1 MQCCLPVLNGWPK
14 KGVSGAREHAPPPPT
29 TTFPDILY
37 ALTHTSFGVTL
48 LYAQWHVRAVLVTL
62 GVELH
67 DKRSAAAGAEAAVI
81 CLLRTKPHDPTA
93 VS

>member
-1 MQCCLPVLNGWPK
+1 MAGPK
-14 KGVSGAREHAPPPPT
+14 KGSQGQESTHPPPT